1 MAWKIDSTHTFIEFS
16 VKYMMITRVRGQ
28 FTSFDGTLKIDP
40 EDPTASF
47 VEGTVDT
54 TSLHTKDPKR
64 DGHLRSPDFFDVE
77 KYPTMHFRSTRIE
90 SVGGERF
97 KVVGDL
103 TIKDVTKEVV
113 FDVTNEGQAQDP
125 MGNTHWVMNAT
136 TTLNRK
142 DFDLTWNVALET
154 GGWLVGDEVKVTIEL
169 GAVQEQ
175 EQEAAAA
182 EAT

>member
-1 MAWKIDSTHTFIEFS
+1 MAWKIDSAHTFIEFS
-16 VKYMMITRVRGQ
+16 VKYMMISRVRGQ
-28 FTSFDGTLKIDP
+28 FTSFDGTLEIDL

-54 TSLHTKDPKR
+54 ASLDTKEAKR

-103 TIKDVTKEVV
+103 TIKDITKEVV

-125 MGNTHWVMNAT
+125 MGNKHWAMNAT
-136 TTLNRK
+136 TTFNRK
-142 DFDLTWNVALET
+142 DFGLTWNVALET
-154 GGWLVGDEVKVTIEL
+154 GGWLVGDEVQVAIEL
-169 GAVQEQ
+169 GAIQVQEQ
-175 EQEAAAA
+175 ELAAVEAA
-182 EAT
+182 